1 MHLQGA
7 GEMDG
12 VESPQRAAL
21 SKVSGTLRDLRRQ
34 LDHDEMSEIAI
45 ECGNSTS
52 ERRASCPPRADGARA
67 RPALWDT
74 RHARSQPWRQRRVG
88 TSSRPFRP
96 RARRA
101 SPARSCRDTGSAAIL
116 DYGVRDGTT
125 ADARRVVE
133 ANGLAASPRDPAALY
148 QRAYDRI
155 RPLARS
161 RWHDDRDG
169 PIPVGHG
176 DHPRRTRAS
185 VALNL
190 SLSCRTP
197 ICVFATTSRSARP
210 G

>member
-1 MHLQGA
+1 
-7 GEMDG
+7 MDG

-52 ERRASCPPRADGARA
+52 ERRACHARLAPTARERGPRFGIRDTRGRSHGGSVEWGPRLVRSGLAHVELHQRA
-67 RPALWDT
+67 RVEIQDQRRSSTTASETERPRMRGALWRPT
-74 RHARSQPWRQRRVG
+74 GLPPAHA
-88 TSSRPFRP
+88 
-96 RARRA
+96 
-101 SPARSCRDTGSAAIL
+101 
-116 DYGVRDGTT
+116 
-125 ADARRVVE
+125 
-133 ANGLAASPRDPAALY
+133 
-148 QRAYDRI
+148 I
-155 RPLARS
+155 RPLFTSVRTTASVPSPAPAGTMTATGRFRS
-161 RWHDDRDG
+161 VTV
-169 PIPVGHG
+169 ITS
-176 DHPRRTRAS
+176 PRRTRAS